1 MVSQISLFYHSQREV
16 TQKYESL
23 FHLVNKC
30 SVFVLYNSEG
40 AGELKSTAEKEPRS
54 PSPPGAQNSADKK
67 ESSKRGKRRVRALDD
82 SDEDDTESER
92 GLHDGHGE
100 FNASLDDKENKA
112 TSGNAAASNSDLEYS
127 RNISDS
133 EDVYYNPS
141 GVRHT
146 EAGKKRVRDD
156 DSDGSSGD
164 DDNDDDEKFNLPLN
178 SHKKARRIVVDDDDD
193 EE

>member
-23 FHLVNKC
+23 FHLVNEC

-54 PSPPGAQNSADKK
+54 PSSPGAQNSADKK

-92 GLHDGHGE
+92 GLHNGHGE
-100 FNASLDDKENKA
+100 SNASLDDKENKA

-133 EDVYYNPS
+133 EDVNYNPS

-146 EAGKKRVRDD
+146 EAGKKRARDD
-156 DSDGSSGD
+156 DSDGPSD
-164 DDNDDDEKFNLPLN
+164 DDDDDEKFNLPLN

>member
-92 GLHDGHGE
+92 GLHNGHGE

-156 DSDGSSGD
+156 DSDGPSGD

-178 SHKKARRIVVDDDDD
+178 SHKKARRIVVDD